1 MAQNLLSF
9 AATIMAVPTDVI
21 PRRPTLLF
29 IVVLSL
35 LFVLMSFSSQTRY
48 IGETRTMFERTVMT
62 IFSPVPKFVNWIG
75 RTAQD
80 MHHGYIDMRGA
91 VNENVQLKR
100 KVATLTGEN
109 LRLRQSDGDLRRLRG
124 LLSYAERFEME
135 TSMAQTIMLDTSGRF
150 KSIIID
156 RGSTDGVEVNDVVAN
171 ANGLVGRVVLTTRD
185 LSKVQ
190 LITDSNCS
198 VGALVERTRR
208 QGIVRG
214 EGGAAVELYDIP
226 ALADVQ
232 PGDRVITAGIDGI
245 YPRGIPIGTVVSAE
259 PGQSLFKEI
268 VVRPAAD
275 FRSIEEVIVIHTRKI
290 PPGVVRYAP

>member
-1 MAQNLLSF
+1 
-9 AATIMAVPTDVI
+9 MAVPTDVI

-35 LFVLMSFSSQTRY
+35 LFVLMSLSSQTRY
-48 IGETRTMFERTVMT
+48 VGETRTMFERTVMT

-75 RTAQD
+75 GTAQD
-80 MHHGYIDMRGA
+80 MHHGYIDMRAA
-91 VNENVQLKR
+91 VNENIDLRRRV
-100 KVATLTGEN
+100 VALTTEN
-109 LRLRQSDGDLRRLRG
+109 LKLRQAEGDLRRIRS
-124 LLSYAERFEME
+124 LLAYAEQFDME

-150 KSIIID
+150 KSIIINQ
-156 RGSTDGVEVNDVVAN
+156 GSADGVEVNDVIAN
-171 ANGLVGRVVLTTRD
+171 ANGLVGRVVLTTKD

-198 VGALVERTRR
+198 VGALIERTRR

-214 EGGAAVELYDIP
+214 DGGATIELFDIP

-232 PGDRVITAGIDGI
+232 PGDRILTAGIDGI
-245 YPRGIPIGTVVSAE
+245 YPRGIPIGTVIRAE
-259 PGQSLFKEI
+259 PGQSLFKEVI
-268 VVRPAAD
+268 VRPEAD

-290 PPGVVRYAP
+290 PPAVVRYAP